1 MNAAHAK
8 YRAKAVPRYTSYP
21 TVPQYEVLIFV
32 RSGVPI
38 TFKQSEDGFTSSSLI
53 KVRRGA
59 RPRRDF
65 AGNGGRQGHAGRPAI
80 GLS

>member
-32 RSGVPI
+32 RSGVPT
-38 TFKQSEDGFTSSSLI
+38 TFKQSD
-53 KVRRGA
+53 R
-59 RPRRDF
+59 
-65 AGNGGRQGHAGRPAI
+65 
-80 GLS
+80 